1 MDVAAVYLQVMRSVI
16 DGVRAD
22 FSTEQLDE
30 AALTA
35 LAKLWEKKVLET
47 RTLLKEIDREPS
59 EGTPNVDKQE
69 EKQKRASE
77 LPGKVKSSPSTQ
89 GGPLSGKLQ
98 APVCNTD
105 EILSSD
111 SDDDDGDAH
120 SDLQNDEEMDV
131 QNLVLAQFE
140 KVTRAK
146 SKWKCIL
153 KEGTMTLKGK
163 DSLFGKAGGEFT
175 W

>member
-1 MDVAAVYLQVMRSVI
+1 
-16 DGVRAD
+16 
-22 FSTEQLDE
+22 
-30 AALTA
+30 
-35 LAKLWEKKVLET
+35 VL
-47 RTLLKEIDREPS
+47 
-59 EGTPNVDKQE
+59 
-69 EKQKRASE
+69 
-77 LPGKVKSSPSTQ
+77 
-89 GGPLSGKLQ
+89 
-98 APVCNTD
+98 
-105 EILSSD
+105 
-111 SDDDDGDAH
+111 
-120 SDLQNDEEMDV
+120 DLQNDEEMDV

>member
-59 EGTPNVDKQE
+59 EGTPNVENK
-69 EKQKRASE
+69 KRSRNV
-77 LPGKVKSSPSTQ
+77 PRSF
-89 GGPLSGKLQ
+89 Q
-98 APVCNTD
+98 A
-105 EILSSD
+105 
-111 SDDDDGDAH
+111 
-120 SDLQNDEEMDV
+120 
-131 QNLVLAQFE
+131 
-140 KVTRAK
+140 R
-146 SKWKCIL
+146 
-153 KEGTMTLKGK
+153 
-163 DSLFGKAGGEFT
+163 
-175 W
+175 